1 MRRDDV
7 NAASKRL
14 RKVLETTSSN
24 VTGELVWRMLE
35 TTCVEIKREEIK
47 YLERNDYRNELR
59 RELLLVCTGFLAL
72 CDDNLHLE
80 GEEITTT
87 TKDILSDLIVWSFQR
102 LEDPS
107 LNSSMSLKGTIADFI
122 LALTMHTDT
131 SEMAFDLMC
140 DQNAWRRIMALL
152 IDSFEDKQS
161 IEDLSKFTEINL
173 NRTERENT
181 LVSLMCLAGRACQD
195 LTHGSIARLVFGKS
209 ATSMLLAFLKQ
220 SDVEQRRDVWSIRG
234 VLQYT
239 RDRRVKNA
247 RRNSDKDADDL
258 AVCVLR
264 FGTTR
269 RWSGFCECHEDE
281 DGI

>member
-1 MRRDDV
+1 MCTV
-7 NAASKRL
+7 SL
-14 RKVLETTSSN
+14 LCVMMMMSSHQETT
-24 VTGELVWRMLE
+24 
-35 TTCVEIKREEIK
+35 K
-47 YLERNDYRNELR
+47 ERHEM
-59 RELLLVCTGFLAL
+59 
-72 CDDNLHLE
+72 
-80 GEEITTT
+80 
-87 TKDILSDLIVWSFQR
+87 LSDLIVWSFQR

-107 LNSSMSLKGTIADFI
+107 LNSNMSLKGAIADFI

-131 SEMAFDLMC
+131 SEVVFDLMC

-269 RWSGFCECHEDE
+269 RWSGFCECHEVVAFNSIFNFVNMTTRDVYVIGHYSPFNLLCLSE
-281 DGI
+281 ALRY